1 MNAHRTFA
9 LLAAVLVTA
18 GQALLFAVDTAAVA
32 QVASLRGGYE
42 SPLNETLSPGALA
55 VRADSAATIV
65 G

>member
-1 MNAHRTFA
+1 MNTNRTFA

-32 QVASLRGGYE
+32 QVASLPGGYE
-42 SPLNETLSPGALA
+42 SPLKDTLSPGAFA
-55 VRADSAATIV
+55 VGADSAATIV